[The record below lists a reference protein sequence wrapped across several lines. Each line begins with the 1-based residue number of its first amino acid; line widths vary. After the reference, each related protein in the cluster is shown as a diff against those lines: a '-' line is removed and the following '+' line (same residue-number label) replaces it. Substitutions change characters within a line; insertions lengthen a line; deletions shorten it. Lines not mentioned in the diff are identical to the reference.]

1 MTAEIKTVCEGGIV
15 VHEPVSRLP
24 RVYHD
29 FALLLFCI
37 FPFSVYPILGVLG
50 SIYCARVYGEV
61 FVFWA
66 TIASVAS
73 LSCPVIFTPSFRR
86 VLQPLYSSFVF
97 YQKRT
102 RYVVPNKP
110 FPPGRT
116 YIFCAHPHGR
126 MFYSFSMF
134 LEMSSVWLRGIVP
147 GYIFGAVNKTLFM
160 LPFLRNWFDLLGL
173 ISASKPDLMRKLKQ
187 GGNAGLCQAG
197 DGDQQRPGA
206 RILLRREWA
215 VQARARVAAGHVA
228 ARQPLVP
235 GGSAFLPRP
244 LAPAHPLQAGATGG
258 GG

>member
-187 GGNAGLCQAG
+187 GGNVAIAIGGMQEVCLGTFDDRDMVYLKNRYAL
-197 DGDQQRPGA
+197 A
-206 RILLRREWA
+206 SILLS
-215 VQARARVAAGHVA
+215 VVT
-228 ARQPLVP
+228 
-235 GGSAFLPRP
+235 SFLPSWYVPTASSRP
-244 LAPAHPLQAGATGG
+244 NNGLTHEQYRVQ
-258 GG
+258 